1 MKNACLQLFFI
12 FFMLSAT
19 AQEMYLIEETDSIQ
33 LFETYLS
40 NTSTSNVFPAFYK
53 NGLIY
58 VSKYKDNFYNLFYS
72 DLQSASIKISL
83 GNRFQ
88 FGAAVIHETEIYFTG
103 ISKRMDTK
111 GYFNSTIYKGIME
124 DLKVKKIE
132 KLDFC
137 DKNFSYTDPSI
148 SANGKQM
155 VLVSS
160 EKEFLHI
167 LEFVKNEVNEWE
179 KKSVVFISHP
189 NFDIINPTIYNEN
202 TIYFSS
208 NIFNGEIIGAS
219 YTTNK
224 NDEIVLDK
232 VKREEGV
239 FNIYKIERKQGSW
252 GIPIK
257 ANEFNSEFDELGVL
271 FDSEKSGY
279 LTSFRYNGNDNIYY
293 FILKQ

>member
-132 KLDFC
+132 KL
-137 DKNFSYTDPSI
+137 
-148 SANGKQM
+148 
-155 VLVSS
+155 V
-160 EKEFLHI
+160 I
-167 LEFVKNEVNEWE
+167 L
-179 KKSVVFISHP
+179 
-189 NFDIINPTIYNEN
+189 
-202 TIYFSS
+202 
-208 NIFNGEIIGAS
+208 
-219 YTTNK
+219 
-224 NDEIVLDK
+224 
-232 VKREEGV
+232 
-239 FNIYKIERKQGSW
+239 Q
-252 GIPIK
+252 
-257 ANEFNSEFDELGVL
+257 
-271 FDSEKSGY
+271 
-279 LTSFRYNGNDNIYY
+279 
-293 FILKQ
+293 